1 MLQYLIDKE
10 MWLKYRNN
18 MTYPQDNKIYQCYP
32 QKEKVIH
39 RRKGEI
45 LMKNEVQ
52 VFQNEEFG
60 EVRTTEV
67 DGEIWFVAKDVAKSL
82 GYSDTSD
89 AIKRHV
95 DEEDKLTRRFTD
107 SGQAR
112 EMYIINES
120 GLYSL
125 ILYSKLPNAKRFK
138 KWVTSEI
145 LPSIRKTGGYVQIN
159 REKEFLDNWLS
170 RFSDETKN
178 VMIKELTATN
188 EKLQEERDNLAKD
201 NAVYRGEVFDWGD
214 RKRLNFAIR
223 KLASLQNKSFGIVWN
238 DFYRE
243 LSYRW
248 GIDLKKRG
256 SSPYIKHI
264 QEKEWQYVL
273 RTLTALC
280 EDANTTLSEIM
291 KNIRNDFKE
300 EE

>member
-10 MWLKYRNN
+10 VWLKYRNN
-18 MTYPQDNKIYQCYP
+18 MTYPQDNKIYQCYL

-45 LMKNEVQ
+45 LIKNEVQ

-67 DGEIWFVAKDVAKSL
+67 NGEIWFVAKDVAKSL

-214 RKRLNFAIR
+214 LNFAIR

-256 SSPYIKHI
+256 GSPYIKHI

-291 KNIRNDFKE
+291 KNIRKDFKE

>member
-18 MTYPQDNKIYQCYP
+18 MTYPQDNKIYQCYL

-67 DGEIWFVAKDVAKSL
+67 NGEIWFVAKDVAGAL
-82 GYSDTSD
+82 GYANQNEAVQD
-89 AIKRHV
+89 HV
-95 DEEDKLTRRFTD
+95 DIEDKLNSKTLPSFD
-107 SGQAR
+107 LNLGQR
-112 EMYIINES
+112 GGWLINES

-125 ILYSKLPNAKRFK
+125 ILYS
-138 KWVTSEI
+138 
-145 LPSIRKTGGYVQIN
+145 
-159 REKEFLDNWLS
+159 
-170 RFSDETKN
+170 
-178 VMIKELTATN
+178 
-188 EKLQEERDNLAKD
+188 
-201 NAVYRGEVFDWGD
+201 

-256 SSPYIKHI
+256 GSPYIKHI

>member
-1 MLQYLIDKE
+1 
-10 MWLKYRNN
+10 
-18 MTYPQDNKIYQCYP
+18 
-32 QKEKVIH
+32 
-39 RRKGEI
+39 
-45 LMKNEVQ
+45 MKNEVQ

-67 DGEIWFVAKDVAKSL
+67 NGEIWFVAKDVAGAL
-82 GYSDTSD
+82 GYVNQNEAVQD
-89 AIKRHV
+89 HV
-95 DEEDKLTRRFTD
+95 DIEDKLNSKTLPSFD
-107 SGQAR
+107 LNLGQR
-112 EMYIINES
+112 GGWLINES

-125 ILYSKLPNAKRFK
+125 ILYSKLPSAKRFK

-178 VMIKELTATN
+178 VMIKELTTTN

>member
-10 MWLKYRNN
+10 IWLKYRNN

-67 DGEIWFVAKDVAKSL
+67 NGEIWFVAKDVAKSL

>member
-67 DGEIWFVAKDVAKSL
+67 NGEIWFVAKDVAKSL

-256 SSPYIKHI
+256 SSPYIKNI

-291 KNIRNDFKE
+291 KNIRSDFKE

>member
-1 MLQYLIDKE
+1 
-10 MWLKYRNN
+10 
-18 MTYPQDNKIYQCYP
+18 
-32 QKEKVIH
+32 
-39 RRKGEI
+39 
-45 LMKNEVQ
+45 MKNEVQ

-67 DGEIWFVAKDVAKSL
+67 NGEIWFVAKDVAGAL
-82 GYSDTSD
+82 GYVNQNEAVQD
-89 AIKRHV
+89 HV
-95 DEEDKLTRRFTD
+95 DIEDKLNSKTLPSFD
-107 SGQAR
+107 LNLGQR
-112 EMYIINES
+112 GGWLINES

-125 ILYSKLPNAKRFK
+125 ILYSKLPSAKRFK

-159 REKEFLDNWLS
+159 REKEFLDNWLL

-243 LSYRW
+243 LSYRL

>member
-1 MLQYLIDKE
+1 M
-10 MWLKYRNN
+10 
-18 MTYPQDNKIYQCYP
+18 
-32 QKEKVIH
+32 
-39 RRKGEI
+39 
-45 LMKNEVQ
+45 
-52 VFQNEEFG
+52 FQNEEFG

-67 DGEIWFVAKDVAKSL
+67 NGEIWFVAKDVAGAL
-82 GYSDTSD
+82 GYVNQNEAVQD
-89 AIKRHV
+89 HV
-95 DEEDKLTRRFTD
+95 DIEDKLNSKTLPSFD
-107 SGQAR
+107 LNLGQR
-112 EMYIINES
+112 GGWLINES

-125 ILYSKLPNAKRFK
+125 ILYSKLPSAKRFK

-214 RKRLNFAIR
+214 RKGLNFAIR

-256 SSPYIKHI
+256 GSPYIKHI

-300 EE
+300 EK

>member
-1 MLQYLIDKE
+1 
-10 MWLKYRNN
+10 
-18 MTYPQDNKIYQCYP
+18 
-32 QKEKVIH
+32 
-39 RRKGEI
+39 
-45 LMKNEVQ
+45 MKNEVQ

-67 DGEIWFVAKDVAKSL
+67 NGEIWFVAKDVAKSL

-256 SSPYIKHI
+256 GSPYIKHI

>member
-1 MLQYLIDKE
+1 
-10 MWLKYRNN
+10 
-18 MTYPQDNKIYQCYP
+18 
-32 QKEKVIH
+32 
-39 RRKGEI
+39 
-45 LMKNEVQ
+45 MKNEVQ

-67 DGEIWFVAKDVAKSL
+67 NGEIWFVAKDVAGAL
-82 GYSDTSD
+82 GYVNQNEAVQD
-89 AIKRHV
+89 HV
-95 DEEDKLTRRFTD
+95 DIEDKLNSKTLPSFD
-107 SGQAR
+107 LNLGQR
-112 EMYIINES
+112 GGWLINES

-125 ILYSKLPNAKRFK
+125 ILYSKLPSAKRFK

-178 VMIKELTATN
+178 VMIKELTTTN

-256 SSPYIKHI
+256 GSPYIKHI

>member
-67 DGEIWFVAKDVAKSL
+67 NGEIWFCLSDVCKILDINQASKVKERLSQK
-82 GYSDTSD
+82 GVVT
-89 AIKRHV
+89 IPT
-95 DEEDKLTRRFTD
+95 LTK
-107 SGQAR
+107 GGKQ
-112 EMYIINES
+112 
-120 GLYSL
+120 SL
-125 ILYSKLPNAKRFK
+125 IFVNEPNLYKTIFQSRKPEAERFAD
-138 KWVTSEI
+138 WVTEEI

-170 RFSDETKN
+170 RFSSETKN

-280 EDANTTLSEIM
+280 EDAGTTLSEIM

>member
-1 MLQYLIDKE
+1 
-10 MWLKYRNN
+10 
-18 MTYPQDNKIYQCYP
+18 
-32 QKEKVIH
+32 
-39 RRKGEI
+39 
-45 LMKNEVQ
+45 MKNEVQ

-67 DGEIWFVAKDVAKSL
+67 NGEIWFVAKDVAGAL
-82 GYSDTSD
+82 GYANQNEAVQD
-89 AIKRHV
+89 HV
-95 DEEDKLTRRFTD
+95 DIEDKLNSKTLPSFD
-107 SGQAR
+107 LNLGQR
-112 EMYIINES
+112 GGWLINES

-125 ILYSKLPNAKRFK
+125 ILYSKLPSAKRFK

-256 SSPYIKHI
+256 GSPYIKHI

>member
-18 MTYPQDNKIYQCYP
+18 MIYPQDRKFYQCYP

-45 LMKNEVQ
+45 LIKNEVQ

-67 DGEIWFVAKDVAKSL
+67 NGEIWFVAKDVAGAL
-82 GYSDTSD
+82 GYANQNEAVQD
-89 AIKRHV
+89 HV
-95 DEEDKLTRRFTD
+95 DIEDKLNSKTLLSFD
-107 SGQAR
+107 LNLGQHGGQL
-112 EMYIINES
+112 INES

-125 ILYSKLPNAKRFK
+125 ILYS
-138 KWVTSEI
+138 
-145 LPSIRKTGGYVQIN
+145 
-159 REKEFLDNWLS
+159 
-170 RFSDETKN
+170 
-178 VMIKELTATN
+178 
-188 EKLQEERDNLAKD
+188 
-201 NAVYRGEVFDWGD
+201 

-256 SSPYIKHI
+256 GSPYIKHI

>member
-1 MLQYLIDKE
+1 
-10 MWLKYRNN
+10 
-18 MTYPQDNKIYQCYP
+18 
-32 QKEKVIH
+32 
-39 RRKGEI
+39 
-45 LMKNEVQ
+45 MKNEMQ

-60 EVRTTEV
+60 EVRTAKIN
-67 DGEIWFVAKDVAKSL
+67 GEIWFVGRDIAEAL
-82 GYSDTSD
+82 GYGSGNDKSKALTN
-89 AIKRHV
+89 AIKDHV
-95 DEEDKLTRRFTD
+95 EEDDKRLMSYEEFKGYQNGD
-107 SGQAR
+107 LKNISHYGAI
-112 EMYIINES
+112 IINES

-125 ILYSKLPNAKRFK
+125 ILSSKLPSAKRFK

-256 SSPYIKHI
+256 GSPYIKHI

-280 EDANTTLSEIM
+280 EDANTTLSKIM

>member
-1 MLQYLIDKE
+1 
-10 MWLKYRNN
+10 
-18 MTYPQDNKIYQCYP
+18 
-32 QKEKVIH
+32 
-39 RRKGEI
+39 
-45 LMKNEVQ
+45 MKNEMQ

-60 EVRTTEV
+60 EVRTARV
-67 DGEIWFVAKDVAKSL
+67 NNEIWFCL
-82 GYSDTSD
+82 SDICKILDINQASKVKERLSQKGVVT
-89 AIKRHV
+89 IPT
-95 DEEDKLTRRFTD
+95 LTK
-107 SGQAR
+107 GGKQ
-112 EMYIINES
+112 
-120 GLYSL
+120 SL
-125 ILYSKLPNAKRFK
+125 IFVNEPNLYKTIFQSRKPEAERFAD
-138 KWVTSEI
+138 WVTEEI

-201 NAVYRGEVFDWGD
+201 NAVYREEVFDWGD

-273 RTLTALC
+273 RTLAALC

>member
-1 MLQYLIDKE
+1 
-10 MWLKYRNN
+10 
-18 MTYPQDNKIYQCYP
+18 
-32 QKEKVIH
+32 
-39 RRKGEI
+39 
-45 LMKNEVQ
+45 MKNEVQ

-67 DGEIWFVAKDVAKSL
+67 NGEIWFVAKDVAGAL
-82 GYSDTSD
+82 GYVNQNEAVQDHID
-89 AIKRHV
+89 I
-95 DEEDKLTRRFTD
+95 EDKLNSKTLPSFD
-107 SGQAR
+107 LNLGQR
-112 EMYIINES
+112 GGWLINES

-125 ILYSKLPNAKRFK
+125 ILYSKLPSAKRFK

-256 SSPYIKHI
+256 GSPYIKHI

>member
-67 DGEIWFVAKDVAKSL
+67 NGEIWFVAKDVAKSL

>member
-1 MLQYLIDKE
+1 
-10 MWLKYRNN
+10 
-18 MTYPQDNKIYQCYP
+18 
-32 QKEKVIH
+32 
-39 RRKGEI
+39 
-45 LMKNEVQ
+45 MKNEVQ

-67 DGEIWFVAKDVAKSL
+67 NGEIWFVAKDVAGAL
-82 GYSDTSD
+82 GYVNQNEAVQD
-89 AIKRHV
+89 HV
-95 DEEDKLTRRFTD
+95 DIEDKLNSKTLLSFD
-107 SGQAR
+107 LNLGQR
-112 EMYIINES
+112 GGWLINES

-125 ILYSKLPNAKRFK
+125 ILYSKLPSAKRFK

-256 SSPYIKHI
+256 GSPYIKHI

>member
-18 MTYPQDNKIYQCYP
+18 MIYPQDRKFYQCYP

-45 LMKNEVQ
+45 LIKNEVQ

-67 DGEIWFVAKDVAKSL
+67 NGEIWFVAKDVAGAL
-82 GYSDTSD
+82 GYANQNEAVQD
-89 AIKRHV
+89 HV
-95 DEEDKLTRRFTD
+95 DIEDKLNSKTLPSFD
-107 SGQAR
+107 LNLGQR
-112 EMYIINES
+112 GGWLINES

-125 ILYSKLPNAKRFK
+125 ILYS
-138 KWVTSEI
+138 
-145 LPSIRKTGGYVQIN
+145 
-159 REKEFLDNWLS
+159 
-170 RFSDETKN
+170 
-178 VMIKELTATN
+178 
-188 EKLQEERDNLAKD
+188 
-201 NAVYRGEVFDWGD
+201 

-256 SSPYIKHI
+256 GSPYIKHI

>member
-10 MWLKYRNN
+10 VWLKYRNN
-18 MTYPQDNKIYQCYP
+18 ITYPQDNKIYQCYP

-39 RRKGEI
+39 RRKREI
-45 LMKNEVQ
+45 LMKNEMQ

-67 DGEIWFVAKDVAKSL
+67 NGEIWFVAKDVAKSL

-256 SSPYIKHI
+256 GSPYIKHI